1 MAKRQKL
8 TITKYVLPGT
18 YVGQVY
24 RPHVVNLGMFPRIM
38 CYIGRGVPYI
48 VKENMEIIRGFVYNE
63 KCNFP
68 TVGPYISVLN
78 HASTGSQLTIWDN
91 AKIKLYNQNGEEVST
106 KDWKFVKSNPS
117 GLWDEVEI
125 SSKAFKPS
133 DTYFIDYQSSEAD
146 IYDTLPI
153 TGTRQIL
160 SAGDHQDENSY
171 EEHTD
176 FENVTV
182 LGSPVGDP
190 TNSEYPLIYTVDK
203 SQGVAANLTIIPP
216 DPVTP
221 ANGTVFTGP
230 IPAKYTLTVSNFVPM
245 DLTATPAIPATTFKL
260 NWVDDSSPAKSG
272 EIDVSTTST
281 SINSLPLMD
290 GIVSTLTNVNQLAN
304 GQVFTI
310 HVKQTLIRLNSAA
323 KYVGPDRNYFLT
335 VEGNQLTQVPY
346 FQVSPNPGS
355 ITVNSDAMVAAD
367 GSSLYTG
374 VTPIK
379 YTLTVANKVIVN
391 ASLTTFNLNWV
402 DNAATPHS
410 GVIAVSAALNDIDV
424 VLAPLG
430 GISIHIDNVAGLSNG
445 NVFTIDVQQTHRV
458 YISWYSDDYV
468 SASGILDIVANGDV
482 YDKLLES
489 GVRLDFLNIQ
499 GLVAGDKW
507 SIKATNT
514 NEISWNFSRLATK
527 DFTPADIYYDVMGLV
542 TGTPRTYYI
551 TLDNTPVPS
560 TNPLVPTVTLV
571 RTDTN
576 QAIPHTDIPYTPYV
590 KLNITTPLLVNFRA
604 TYHFHNAPTPGQK
617 YFVSATYTRPKEMY
631 NEVRIYSDYQTA
643 LAEIGYPSA
652 ENHLAIMLDYA
663 MNVANNDFVSICQV
677 FDADHDGVYN
687 RADYSVALQATQR
700 NKEVTDICVL
710 SKFETL
716 ADQMS
721 QSQYC
726 NDPLIGALRLYYI
739 GYPIGY
745 PIGTPAT
752 SGTIANTSLSVLQVQ
767 GANPAHGTFISC
779 GNDWV
784 KRTVIL
790 QTGNPVQLTLDGSFF
805 AGMVGAINNSF
816 RDPNTLLN
824 NQVIPG
830 IDDIRSYTDTQM
842 EILGASSNTFANIP
856 HGSNVAKI
864 IDAVTTDFVS
874 DDYHEVNVMCVKQLV
889 AKRIIRA
896 GNAAVIGYVPRNTD
910 DGVSFIRSIMA
921 RELTGMVGDGIIAD
935 YSDASGRP
943 RDLRPESDI
952 DVWRDEND
960 KTRWNFTYWFN
971 ARYGIKRL
979 TGMYSVDENAFL

>member
-1 MAKRQKL
+1 
-8 TITKYVLPGT
+8 
-18 YVGQVY
+18 
-24 RPHVVNLGMFPRIM
+24 M

-48 VKENMEIIRGFVYNE
+48 VKENMEIVRSFVYNE
-63 KCNFP
+63 KCDFP
-68 TVGPYISVLN
+68 TNGPYLSVLN
-78 HASTGSQLTIWDN
+78 HSSNGSQLTIWDS
-91 AKIKLYNQNGEEVST
+91 AKIRLYNQNGEEVST
-106 KDWKFVKSNPS
+106 KDWKFMKSTPS
-117 GLWDEVEI
+117 GPFDQVEI
-125 SSKAFKPS
+125 FSKAFKPS
-133 DTYFIDYQSSEAD
+133 DTYFIDYQSNETD
-146 IYDTLPI
+146 ISDTLPI
-153 TGTRQIL
+153 LGTRQVL
-160 SAGDHQDENSY
+160 GVGDHKDEVSY
-171 EEHTD
+171 DEHTD
-176 FENVTV
+176 FENVTI
-182 LGSPVGDP
+182 LGSPVVDP
-190 TNSEYPLIYTVDK
+190 NNSLYPLIYTVDK
-203 SQGVAANLTIIPP
+203 SQGMVANLTILPP

-221 ANGTVFTGP
+221 ANGTIYDGAV
-230 IPAKYTLTVSNFVPM
+230 PAKYSFTVANLVVM
-245 DLTATPAIPATTFKL
+245 DLAATPPIPATTFDL
-260 NWVDDSSPAKSG
+260 NWTDNASPASTGTINVVTTDTTVDNLELVSG
-272 EIDVSTTST
+272 IHATLANV
-281 SINSLPLMD
+281 PQLM
-290 GIVSTLTNVNQLAN
+290 N
-304 GQVFTI
+304 GQVFTLR
-310 HVKQTLIRLNSAA
+310 VKQTMVKLNKLA
-323 KYVGPDRNYFLT
+323 KYVGPDRNYFIT
-335 VEGNQLTQVPY
+335 VEGNELTSVPY
-346 FQVSPNPGS
+346 FVVSPNPGS
-355 ITVNSDAMVAAD
+355 ITVNTAAMVASD

-374 VTPIK
+374 ATPIK
-379 YTLTVANKVIVN
+379 YTMTVANKVVG
-391 ASLTTFNLNWV
+391 ATTAFDLNWT
-402 DNAATPHS
+402 DNSVTPNSGTVHVTAT
-410 GVIAVSAALNDIDV
+410 LNDIDV
-424 VLAPLG
+424 VLTSMG
-430 GISIHIDNVAGLSNG
+430 GISIHVDNVAGLMNG
-445 NVFTIDVQQTHRV
+445 NTFTLDVQQTHRL

-482 YDKLLES
+482 YDQLLEA

-499 GLVAGDKW
+499 GLVEGDKW
-507 SIKATNT
+507 TIKATNT
-514 NEISWNFSRLATK
+514 NELSWNFTRLATK

-560 TNPLVPTVTLV
+560 TNPLIPTVGLI
-571 RTDTN
+571 RTDN
-576 QAIPHTDIPYTPYV
+576 NAAISHSDIPGTPYV
-590 KLNITTPLLVNFRA
+590 KLNITSPLLVNFRA
-604 TYHFHNAPTPGQK
+604 TYHYHNAPSPSQK
-617 YFVSATYTRPKEMY
+617 YFVGATYTRPKDQY
-631 NEVRIYSDYQTA
+631 NVVKIYSDYQTA
-643 LAEIGYPSA
+643 LQEVGYPSS
-652 ENHLAIMLDYA
+652 ENHIAIMLDYA
-663 MNVANNDFVSICQV
+663 FNVANNDFVSICQV
-677 FDADHDGVYN
+677 FDADHDSVYN
-687 RADYSVALQATQR
+687 RADYSVALEATKR
-700 NKEVTDICVL
+700 NKEVTDICIL

-745 PIGTPAT
+745 PLGTP
-752 SGTIANTSLSVLQVQ
+752 GTGGSIANTSLNVLQVQ

-805 AGMVGAINNSF
+805 AGMVGAINNAF

-856 HGSNVAKI
+856 VGSNVAKI

-874 DDYHEVNVMCVKQLV
+874 DDYHEINVMCVKQLV
-889 AKRIIRA
+889 SKRIIRA

-935 YSDASGRP
+935 YSDSQGRP
-943 RDLRPESDI
+943 RDMRPESDV